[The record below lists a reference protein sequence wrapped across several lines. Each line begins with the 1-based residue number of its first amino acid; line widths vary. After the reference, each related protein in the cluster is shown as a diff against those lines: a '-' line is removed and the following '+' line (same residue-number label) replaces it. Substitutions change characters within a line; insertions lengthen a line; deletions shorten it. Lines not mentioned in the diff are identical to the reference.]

1 MHTRTTEQQERKG
14 LLKRLSE
21 AKCTQVSFTSS
32 FCLVKERKAD
42 TEQLNCQ
49 DAPVMAFFFF
59 LNQSSYFKFFPPVF
73 FVFYLEAGKVTFWA
87 LLISYLSQLTSFNN
101 KQKSLRIQKHLYKAC
116 CFHLDSMSMLSP
128 HTALIQA
135 TLPSGMEQYMLVL
148 WLIRNLENC
157 TVRMWLKR
165 NGQYM

>member
-1 MHTRTTEQQERKG
+1 MHSGVIHKQLLSSQRK
-14 LLKRLSE
+14 KSWHWT
-21 AKCTQVSFTSS
+21 A
-32 FCLVKERKAD
+32 
-42 TEQLNCQ
+42 QLPRCSG
-49 DAPVMAFFFF
+49 DGFFFF
-59 LNQSSYFKFFPPVF
+59 LNQSSYFKFFPAVF

-116 CFHLDSMSMLSP
+116 YFHLDSMSMLSP

-135 TLPSGMEQYMLVL
+135 TLPSRMEHDMLVF